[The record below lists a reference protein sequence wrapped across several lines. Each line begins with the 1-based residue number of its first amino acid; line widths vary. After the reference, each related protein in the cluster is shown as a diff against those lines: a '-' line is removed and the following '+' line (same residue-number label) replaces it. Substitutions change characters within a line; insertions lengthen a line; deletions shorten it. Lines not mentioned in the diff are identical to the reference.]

1 MAQLEESSDYNTYL
15 GRELSELIILS
26 ALSPDKGYS
35 AYRLIQ
41 KIKEETNEKIKF
53 RAGTI
58 YPQMVKL
65 EQRGLLSKTVE
76 DTASR
81 SAGVKRQKSVY
92 SLTAAGIKDLNRKKG
107 EWADLQN
114 VINRLIQN
122 GT

>member
-1 MAQLEESSDYNTYL
+1 MAQLEEPSDYNTYL

-26 ALSPDKGYS
+26 ALSHSKGYS

-41 KIKEETNEKIKF
+41 KIKEETGGKISF

-65 EQRGLLSKTVE
+65 EDRGLLSKSIE

-92 SLTAAGIKDLNRKKG
+92 SLTEKGIKALNRKRR
-107 EWADLQN
+107 EWADLQS